1 MRPETEGKIIVAL
14 IISLIAFGCGSGVG
28 IVIGIS
34 QNDTNSPFSLNYTQ
48 PDNNPLPTV
57 TTKPV
62 DISNTSSSSD
72 YQNSNSE
79 EVYESEP
86 KSNRSVD
93 NNSINNNQ

>member
-48 PDNNPLPTV
+48 PDNSQLPTA
-57 TTKPV
+57 TTNPV

-72 YQNSNSE
+72 SQNSNSE
-79 EVYESEP
+79 DVYVSESNSSGTKE
-86 KSNRSVD
+86 N
-93 NNSINNNQ
+93 NNSSNP